1 MFLRLK
7 RLYEAGRLT
16 ADGIAAAVKRGWI
29 TAAQAEE
36 ITAAE
41 ADAA

>member
-7 RLYEAGRLT
+7 RLFDAGRLT
-16 ADGIAAAVKRGWI
+16 ADGIAAAVTRGWI

-36 ITAAE
+36 ITGAGEAA
-41 ADAA
+41 A